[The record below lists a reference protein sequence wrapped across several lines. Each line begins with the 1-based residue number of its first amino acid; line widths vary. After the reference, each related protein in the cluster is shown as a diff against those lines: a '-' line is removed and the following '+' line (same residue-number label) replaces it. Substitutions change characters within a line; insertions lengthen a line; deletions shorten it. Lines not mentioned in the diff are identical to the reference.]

1 MASTTGQLTF
11 AIETFKRIHPV
22 EFQRRFLSQQTRHDG
37 RAFDEFRNTQVVKGT
52 ISTAH
57 GSSTVRIGNTTMVC
71 GIKAEVSEPD
81 VSRPN
86 EGFLTTNIDL
96 SPMCSASYR
105 PGAPSEE
112 AQVCSE
118 HLFRLFSGC
127 VDLAALCIEKGQAVW
142 ALAADVVCLKSDG
155 NIMDAAIIAL
165 LAALEDVQLP
175 QASLDSVTGVVS
187 ADKTMAKR
195 LQLQRRL
202 FPASF
207 SLVDDAYLVADA
219 DDAEERLAT
228 GSLLVVLDGNGKLA
242 NVWKRGSFIGRD
254 AIARCVEE
262 AQARRNAV
270 AKALK

>member
-1 MASTTGQLTF
+1 MESTTELTF
-11 AIETFKRIHPV
+11 AIEAFKRIHPA

-37 RAFDEFRNTQVVKGT
+37 RAFDEFRSTQVVKGT

-57 GSSTVRIGNTTMVC
+57 GSSTVRMGNTTIVC

-81 VSRPN
+81 VNRPN

-96 SPMCSASYR
+96 SPMCSANYR

-118 HLFRLFSGC
+118 HLFRLFGDC
-127 VDLAALCIEKGQAVW
+127 VDLAALCIEEGQAVW
-142 ALAADVVCLKSDG
+142 ALSADVVCLKSDG

-175 QASLDSVTGVVS
+175 QACLDSGVVS
-187 ADKTMAKR
+187 ADRTIANG
-195 LQLQRRL
+195 LQLKRRL

-207 SLVDDAYLVADA
+207 SLVDAYLVADA
-219 DDAEERLAT
+219 DDAEEKLAV
-228 GSLLVVLDGNGKLA
+228 GSLLVVLDDHGRLA
-242 NVWKRGSFIGRD
+242 NIWKRGGSMDRD
-254 AIARCVEE
+254 TIARCVE
-262 AQARRNAV
+262 QAGARQS
-270 AKALK
+270 ALADILK